1 VEEELRR
8 WEQDLYAGQP
18 PFYFRRQTEDS
29 YPMHC
34 QRGLDWQQR
43 VVLDHRF
50 ASSAEDRLDL
60 EGVVECRQ
68 IDHR

>member
-8 WEQDLYAGQP
+8 WEQD
-18 PFYFRRQTEDS
+18 
-29 YPMHC
+29 PMHC